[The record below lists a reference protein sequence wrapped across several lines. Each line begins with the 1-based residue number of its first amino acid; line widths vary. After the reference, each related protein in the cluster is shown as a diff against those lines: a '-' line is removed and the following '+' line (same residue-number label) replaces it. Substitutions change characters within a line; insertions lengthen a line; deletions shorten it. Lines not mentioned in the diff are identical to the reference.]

1 MHLFINELSFVG
13 QARSPYEAD
22 QLLLCLAET
31 LQALEPRRKRHNQS
45 TTDADSIYKH
55 SATGD
60 RQVAPDLLV
69 RDWIFKERH
78 DEDRERVRRLRM
90 AKQFLK
96 TRLTAKPHTD
106 TLLAA
111 IDHECHRVD
120 VIEGTNVSGYSVA
133 GAACFSGILISIAGA
148 TEYGDGDIHVH
159 YVDVENDPEER
170 VVEHYVTVVEVYR
183 RWRRYVPNP
192 KHHPTVAGGGIAAME
207 LDREYD
213 PFTDQR
219 QSGLRDKTKAPQET
233 AAQRLLDG
241 ACTVNGKKQLYAV
254 IYDRMLK
261 RGVYY
266 EFQPDAM
273 GGYHGYPVPEQQVP
287 PAALRHLRKQK
298 DS

>member
-1 MHLFINELSFVG
+1 
-13 QARSPYEAD
+13 
-22 QLLLCLAET
+22 
-31 LQALEPRRKRHNQS
+31 
-45 TTDADSIYKH
+45 
-55 SATGD
+55 
-60 RQVAPDLLV
+60 
-69 RDWIFKERH
+69 
-78 DEDRERVRRLRM
+78 
-90 AKQFLK
+90 
-96 TRLTAKPHTD
+96 
-106 TLLAA
+106 
-111 IDHECHRVD
+111 VD